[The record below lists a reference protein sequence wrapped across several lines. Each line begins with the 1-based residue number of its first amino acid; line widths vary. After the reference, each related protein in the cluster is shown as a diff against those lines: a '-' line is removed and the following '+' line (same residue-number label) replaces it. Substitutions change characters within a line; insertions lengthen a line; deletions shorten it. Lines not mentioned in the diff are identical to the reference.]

1 MSGLGAGVVGGLIEV
16 LGIVFSILKF
26 LIIAAALVTWVSPD
40 PRNPIVQFL
49 FRSTEWILRPC
60 RRILPPRWTG
70 GIDFSP
76 ILAILLIVLIQAIVF
91 GLLLGRPGRLVY

>member
-1 MSGLGAGVVGGLIEV
+1 VTLLGGLVEAVNI
-16 LGIVFSILKF
+16 ILTMLQW

-49 FRSTEWILRPC
+49 FRSTQWILRPC
-60 RRILPPRWTG
+60 RKILPPRWTG

-76 ILAILLIVLIQAIVF
+76 VIAILLIVIVKQLVI
-91 GLLLGRPGRLVY
+91 GLLLGAPVRVF

>member
-1 MSGLGAGVVGGLIEV
+1 MTLLG
-16 LGIVFSILKF
+16 GIVEAVGILLTMLQW

-40 PRNPIVQFL
+40 PQNPIVQFL

-60 RRILPPRWTG
+60 RKILPPRWTG

-76 ILAILLIVLIQAIVF
+76 ILAILLIVIVKQLVI
-91 GLLLGRPGRLVY
+91 GLLLGAPVRLF

>member
-1 MSGLGAGVVGGLIEV
+1 VTLLGGLVEAV
-16 LGIVFSILKF
+16 SILLSMLQW

-60 RRILPPRWTG
+60 RKILPPRWTG

-76 ILAILLIVLIQAIVF
+76 ILAILLIVIIKQLVI
-91 GLLLGRPGRLVY
+91 GLLLGAPVRLF

>member
-1 MSGLGAGVVGGLIEV
+1 MSLLGFLIQAV
-16 LGIVFSILKF
+16 DMLLTILQW

-60 RRILPPRWTG
+60 RRILSPRWTG

-76 ILAILLIVLIQAIVF
+76 VLAILFIVF
-91 GLLLGRPGRLVY
+91 VRYLVIGLLSGVPFRIL

>member
-1 MSGLGAGVVGGLIEV
+1 MTLLGGVVEAV
-16 LGIVFSILKF
+16 GILLTMLQW

-60 RRILPPRWTG
+60 RKILPPRWTG

-76 ILAILLIVLIQAIVF
+76 ILAILLIVVVKQLVI
-91 GLLLGRPGRLVY
+91 GLLLGAPVRLF

>member
-1 MSGLGAGVVGGLIEV
+1 VNGLGYGMMSGLVQVISMLFTLLEWLV
-16 LGIVFSILKF
+16 
-26 LIIAAALVTWVSPD
+26 IAAALVTWVSPD

-49 FRSTEWILRPC
+49 FRSTEWLLRPC

-76 ILAILLIVLIQAIVF
+76 IVAIGLIILVRAIVLGLIVGGPVRVF
-91 GLLLGRPGRLVY
+91 

>member
-1 MSGLGAGVVGGLIEV
+1 MTLLGGLVEAIN
-16 LGIVFSILKF
+16 ILLTMLQW

-60 RRILPPRWTG
+60 RKILPPRWTG

-76 ILAILLIVLIQAIVF
+76 ILAIILIVVIKQVVI
-91 GLLLGRPGRLVY
+91 GLLLGAPVRLF

>member
-1 MSGLGAGVVGGLIEV
+1 MTLLGGVVEAV
-16 LGIVFSILKF
+16 GILLTMLQW

-60 RRILPPRWTG
+60 RKILPPRWTG

-76 ILAILLIVLIQAIVF
+76 ILAILLIVIVKQLVI
-91 GLLLGRPGRLVY
+91 GLLLGAPVRLF

>member
-1 MSGLGAGVVGGLIEV
+1 VTGLGYGVMSGIVQVVSMLFTLLEW
-16 LGIVFSILKF
+16 

-60 RRILPPRWTG
+60 RKILPPRWTG

-76 ILAILLIVLIQAIVF
+76 IVAIGIIILVRAVVVSLLVGGPV
-91 GLLLGRPGRLVY
+91 RPF

>member
-1 MSGLGAGVVGGLIEV
+1 MTLLGGLIEAI
-16 LGIVFSILKF
+16 GILLSMLQW

-60 RRILPPRWTG
+60 RKILPPRWTG

-76 ILAILLIVLIQAIVF
+76 ILAILLIVVVKQLII
-91 GLLLGRPGRLVY
+91 GLLLGAPVRFF

>member
-1 MSGLGAGVVGGLIEV
+1 MTLLGGVVEAV
-16 LGIVFSILKF
+16 GILLTMLQW

-60 RRILPPRWTG
+60 RKILLPRWTG

-76 ILAILLIVLIQAIVF
+76 ILAILLIVIVKQLVI
-91 GLLLGRPGRLVY
+91 GLLLGAPVRLF

>member
-1 MSGLGAGVVGGLIEV
+1 MTLLGGLVEAI
-16 LGIVFSILKF
+16 SILLSMLQW

-49 FRSTEWILRPC
+49 FRSTDWILRPC
-60 RRILPPRWTG
+60 RKILPPRWTG

-76 ILAILLIVLIQAIVF
+76 IIAIVLIVVVKQLVV
-91 GLLLGRPGRLVY
+91 GLLLGAPIRIF

>member
-1 MSGLGAGVVGGLIEV
+1 MSGFASGLEMGLIEV
-16 LGIVFSILKF
+16 LRIIFSILEF

-40 PRNPIVQFL
+40 PRNPVVQFL

-60 RRILPPRWTG
+60 RRILPPRRTG

-76 ILAILLIVLIQAIVF
+76 ILAILLIVLVRAVVF
-91 GLLLGRPGRLVY
+91 GVLLGRSAPVI

>member
-1 MSGLGAGVVGGLIEV
+1 MTLLGGLVEAI
-16 LGIVFSILKF
+16 GILLSMLQW

-60 RRILPPRWTG
+60 RKILPPRWTG

-76 ILAILLIVLIQAIVF
+76 ILAILLIVVVKQVVI
-91 GLLLGRPGRLVY
+91 GLLLGAPVRLF

>member
-1 MSGLGAGVVGGLIEV
+1 VTLLGGLVEAV
-16 LGIVFSILKF
+16 SILLSMLQW

-60 RRILPPRWTG
+60 RKILPPRWTG

-76 ILAILLIVLIQAIVF
+76 ILAILLIVVIKQVVI
-91 GLLLGRPGRLVY
+91 GLLLGAPVRLF

>member
-1 MSGLGAGVVGGLIEV
+1 VSGFTSGLEMGLIEV
-16 LGIVFSILKF
+16 LQIVFSILKF

-40 PRNPIVQFL
+40 PRNPVVQFL

-60 RRILPPRWTG
+60 RWILPPRATG

-76 ILAILLIVLIQAIVF
+76 IVAILLIVLVQAVVF
-91 GLLLGRPGRLVY
+91 GVLLGRPVRVI

>member
-1 MSGLGAGVVGGLIEV
+1 MSLLGFLVQALDMIFQ
-16 LGIVFSILKF
+16 LLQW

-60 RRILPPRWTG
+60 RRVLSPRWTG

-76 ILAILLIVLIQAIVF
+76 ILAILLIVLVRYLVI
-91 GLLLGRPGRLVY
+91 GLLIGNPMRIL

>member
-1 MSGLGAGVVGGLIEV
+1 MTLLGGLVEAV
-16 LGIVFSILKF
+16 GILLTMLQR

-60 RRILPPRWTG
+60 RKILPPRWTG

-76 ILAILLIVLIQAIVF
+76 ILAILLIVIVKQLVI
-91 GLLLGRPGRLVY
+91 GLLLGAPVRLF

>member
-1 MSGLGAGVVGGLIEV
+1 MTLLGVVEAV
-16 LGIVFSILKF
+16 GILLTMLQW

-49 FRSTEWILRPC
+49 FRSTDWILRPC
-60 RRILPPRWTG
+60 RKILPPRWTG

-76 ILAILLIVLIQAIVF
+76 ILAILLIVIVKQLVI
-91 GLLLGRPGRLVY
+91 GLLLGAPVRLF

>member
-1 MSGLGAGVVGGLIEV
+1 MTLLGGLVEAI
-16 LGIVFSILKF
+16 GILFSMLQW

-60 RRILPPRWTG
+60 RKILPPRWTG

-76 ILAILLIVLIQAIVF
+76 ILAILLIVVVKQVVI
-91 GLLLGRPGRLVY
+91 GLLLGAPVRLF

>member
-1 MSGLGAGVVGGLIEV
+1 MTLLGGVVEAV
-16 LGIVFSILKF
+16 GILLTMLQW

-40 PRNPIVQFL
+40 PRNPVVQFL

-60 RRILPPRWTG
+60 RKILPPRWTG

-76 ILAILLIVLIQAIVF
+76 ILAILLIVIVKQLVI
-91 GLLLGRPGRLVY
+91 GLLLGAPVRLF

>member
-1 MSGLGAGVVGGLIEV
+1 MTLLGGVVEAV
-16 LGIVFSILKF
+16 GILLTMLQW

-40 PRNPIVQFL
+40 PRNPVVQFL

-60 RRILPPRWTG
+60 RKILPPRWTG

-76 ILAILLIVLIQAIVF
+76 ILAILLIVVVKQLVI
-91 GLLLGRPGRLVY
+91 GLLLGAPVRLF

>member
-1 MSGLGAGVVGGLIEV
+1 MTLLGGFVEAVG
-16 LGIVFSILKF
+16 IL
-26 LIIAAALVTWVSPD
+26 LSMLQWLVIAAALVTWVSPD

-60 RRILPPRWTG
+60 RRILPPRRTG

-76 ILAILLIVLIQAIVF
+76 ILAILLIVIVKQLII
-91 GLLLGRPGRLVY
+91 GLLLGAPFRLY

>member
-1 MSGLGAGVVGGLIEV
+1 LVEAI
-16 LGIVFSILKF
+16 SILLSMLQW

-49 FRSTEWILRPC
+49 FRSTDWILRPC
-60 RRILPPRWTG
+60 RKILPPRWTG

-76 ILAILLIVLIQAIVF
+76 IIAIVLIVVVKQLVV
-91 GLLLGRPGRLVY
+91 GLLLGAPIRIF